1 MAPGG
6 PGCPRVHESGRAGA
20 SQGGPGPRGYPAPA
34 GAARRL
40 QERAAAGARP
50 GRADPG
56 CELTGS
62 QPGQCWRKRRHH
74 QLHVLCVHAAA
85 ARWPLGPR
93 PIPDEERRRRTRSD
107 RIAGS
112 QTGSQ
117 QSQTLSDT
125 RPRPAKIGAA
135 RQHVRP
141 HPAPSGDGQRV
152 PSKQRVTGSN
162 PARRARSE
170 TYYDTEFGR

>member
-1 MAPGG
+1 MAQVPPPWAPPLVELSVGTTG
-6 PGCPRVHESGRAGA
+6 HLLCWEKVEADGSWWAWVSWAHESGGRVHHKVVQVRADTLG
-20 SQGGPGPRGYPAPA
+20 PA
-34 GAARRL
+34 GATRRL
-40 QERAAAGARP
+40 QRRAAAGARP

-112 QTGSQ
+112 QMGG
-117 QSQTLSDT
+117 
-125 RPRPAKIGAA
+125 GANSH
-135 RQHVRP
+135 RH
-141 HPAPSGDGQRV
+141 
-152 PSKQRVTGSN
+152 
-162 PARRARSE
+162 
-170 TYYDTEFGR
+170 